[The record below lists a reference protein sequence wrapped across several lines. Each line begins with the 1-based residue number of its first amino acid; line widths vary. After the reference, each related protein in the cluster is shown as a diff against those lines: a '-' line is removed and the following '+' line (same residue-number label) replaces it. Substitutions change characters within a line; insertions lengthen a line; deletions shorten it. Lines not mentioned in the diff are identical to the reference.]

1 MAVIYAVNAVH
12 SMFTIYLRALTV
24 YLLDS
29 IEIKHKLIKF
39 RLFCLIKVNSLTTQ
53 GTCKEQMYFFYLITI
68 LFHCTVYVLPLL
80 GITFICGV
88 NVPN

>member
-1 MAVIYAVNAVH
+1 MRQQKQQLQVIYAANAVH

-39 RLFCLIKVNSLTTQ
+39 RLFCLK
-53 GTCKEQMYFFYLITI
+53 
-68 LFHCTVYVLPLL
+68 
-80 GITFICGV
+80 
-88 NVPN
+88 